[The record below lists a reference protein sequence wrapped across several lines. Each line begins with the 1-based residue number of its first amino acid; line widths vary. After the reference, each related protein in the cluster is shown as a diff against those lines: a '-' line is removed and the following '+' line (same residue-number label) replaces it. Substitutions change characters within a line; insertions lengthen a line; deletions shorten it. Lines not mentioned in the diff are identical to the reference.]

1 MGNFNLSVFN
11 LLFLAFSRRFSPS
24 LPPFH
29 CHVLSNHS
37 YSSPHIMGSSWSSWL
52 QSHSAE
58 QMKKKGVTARNI
70 LSISPKLPTGDR
82 TGELLSRIEKGE
94 LTFSKFKC
102 VMLGSKCATLK
113 FMRGVMN
120 KSQTTH
126 GFPEEVEGSA
136 PWKMARIWVLSAWEK
151 KANGRLDF
159 FVGYVVM
166 HGIQHKND
174 NGHMVKFKPCE
185 DLLAAQLIRN
195 NGLGYDADSECYRY
209 LCS

>member
-1 MGNFNLSVFN
+1 
-11 LLFLAFSRRFSPS
+11 
-24 LPPFH
+24 
-29 CHVLSNHS
+29 
-37 YSSPHIMGSSWSSWL
+37 MGSSWSSWL

-70 LSISPKLPTGDR
+70 LSITPKLPTGDR

-120 KSQTTH
+120 KSQTAH
-126 GFPEEVEGSA
+126 GFPKEVQGSE
-136 PWKMARIWVLSAWEK
+136 PWEMARLLVDGGVTLDESGSENKFEMIDLGGGKCIWVLSSWEK

-166 HGIQHKND
+166 HGIRHKD
-174 NGHMVKFKPCE
+174 DKGHMVKFNPCE